1 MTPSP
6 ATLSTKAIAA
16 LLLVGAADFLL
27 FHQPD
32 GIALALFCGLIVVA
46 LVATQPTATARGVQ
60 PRCVALV
67 LVTLVPLVEAISPVS
82 MTIALFGLS
91 AFALSLSG
99 RLRTDLAGIS
109 GQVAA
114 LLLGAPLRLPRDM
127 LRARKAAKKVSRIS
141 ARPGRL
147 AIWTLPVALGA
158 VFLALFGAAN
168 PIIDHWLSLLD
179 VWLLFDLLS
188 VGRIIFW
195 LVVAAL
201 VWALLR
207 PRLARLP
214 RWLRRGAA
222 MGAGMPPAAREGP
235 SSAARLD
242 GQAAAPTLRDVIFS
256 EGAIL
261 RALVVFN
268 AMFAVQ
274 TVLDASY
281 LWGGVA
287 LPEGLT
293 YAGYAHRGAYPL
305 IVTALLAAGFVL
317 VTLRPGSALSGN
329 RLIRTLVYVWI
340 AQTIVLVVSSMLRLD
355 LYVGIYSLTYWRVAA
370 FIWMGLVGA
379 GLVLIMARIALARSN
394 EWLLGANLSTL
405 FAVLYACGFI
415 NFATIIANYNVTHSR
430 ELTGE
435 GYALDQW
442 YLRSLGPAAIPAM
455 DLFLEKAPGA
465 EMAGR
470 MVMEREIEKKDFL
483 ARQQNWRA
491 WGFRNWRLTRYLDV
505 HPVPA
510 ITLVPAPAS

>member
-1 MTPSP
+1 MTALHASLSP
-6 ATLSTKAIAA
+6 KVIAA
-16 LLLVGAADFLL
+16 LLLVAAADFLL

-32 GIALALFCGLIVVA
+32 GIALPLFCGLIVVA
-46 LVATQPTATARGVQ
+46 LVATAARGAA
-60 PRCVALV
+60 RLRRVALV
-67 LVTLVPLVEAISPVS
+67 LAALLPMVEAISALS
-82 MTIALFGLS
+82 MAVALFGLA

-99 RLRTDLAGIS
+99 RLRAGLAGMAR
-109 GQVAA
+109 QVGA

-127 LRARKAAKKVSRIS
+127 MRARKVAKRAS
-141 ARPGRL
+141 ARSGTI
-147 AIWTLPVALGA
+147 AIWTLSVALGA

-168 PIIDHWLSLLD
+168 PIIDRWLALLD
-179 VWLLFDLLS
+179 VWLLLDLIS
-188 VGRIIFW
+188 IGRIVFW

-207 PRLARLP
+207 PRLPRLP
-214 RWLRRGAA
+214 RWLRRRTT
-222 MGAGMPPAAREGP
+222 GAGTTDGKLTITHP
-235 SSAARLD
+235 SAGDAGAED
-242 GQAAAPTLRDVIFS
+242 AGAPTLRDVIFS

-317 VTLRPGSALSGN
+317 VSLRPGSAMSAN
-329 RLIRTLVYVWI
+329 RLIRALVYVWI
-340 AQTIVLVVSSMLRLD
+340 AQNVVLVVSSILRLD

-379 GLVLIMARIALARSN
+379 GLVLIMARIALGRSN
-394 EWLLGANLSTL
+394 EWLLGANLATL
-405 FAVLYACGFI
+405 GAVLYACCFI
-415 NFATIIANYNVTHSR
+415 NFATIIANYNVMHNR
-430 ELTGE
+430 ELTGQ
-435 GYALDQW
+435 GYSLDQD

-455 DLFLEKAPGA
+455 DVFLERTP
-465 EMAGR
+465 ELETAGR
-470 MVMEREIEKKDFL
+470 MVMEREIEKRDFL

-491 WGFRNWRLTRYLDV
+491 WGFRNWRLARYLEK
-505 HPVPA
+505 HPVPV
-510 ITLVPAPAS
+510 LVPAP

>member
-1 MTPSP
+1 MTSLTP
-6 ATLSTKAIAA
+6 KAIAA

-32 GIALALFCGLIVVA
+32 GIALPLFCGLIVVA
-46 LVATQPTATARGVQ
+46 LVATAVRGAVQ
-60 PRCVALV
+60 VRRVALV
-67 LVTLVPLVEAISPVS
+67 LAALLPMVEAISPLS
-82 MTIALFGLS
+82 MAVALFGLA

-99 RLRTDLAGIS
+99 RLRVGLAGMAR
-109 GQVAA
+109 QVGA

-127 LRARKAAKKVSRIS
+127 MRARKAAKRAS
-141 ARPGRL
+141 ARSGTI
-147 AIWTLPVALGA
+147 AIWTLSVALGA

-168 PIIDHWLSLLD
+168 PIIDRWLALLD
-179 VWLLFDLLS
+179 VWLLLDLIS
-188 VGRIIFW
+188 IGRIVFW

-207 PRLARLP
+207 PRLPRLP
-214 RWLRRGAA
+214 RWLRRKAPA
-222 MGAGMPPAAREGP
+222 VMYPEAGKPAPALQGTEAGN
-235 SSAARLD
+235 
-242 GQAAAPTLRDVIFS
+242 AAPGGKAEDAGTLRDVIFS

-317 VTLRPGSALSGN
+317 VTLRPGSALSAN
-329 RLIRTLVYVWI
+329 RLVRVLVYVWI
-340 AQTIVLVVSSMLRLD
+340 AQNVVLVISSILRLD

-379 GLVLIMARIALARSN
+379 GLVLIMARIALGRSN
-394 EWLLGANLSTL
+394 EWLLGANLATL
-405 FAVLYACGFI
+405 GAVLYACCFI
-415 NFATIIANYNVTHSR
+415 NFATIIANYNVMHNR
-430 ELTGE
+430 EITGQ
-435 GYALDQW
+435 GYSLDQD

-455 DLFLEKAPGA
+455 DVFLERTPGL
-465 EMAGR
+465 ETAGR
-470 MVMEREIEKKDFL
+470 MVMEREIEKRDFL

-491 WGFRNWRLTRYLDV
+491 WGFRNWRLARYLDA
-505 HPVPA
+505 HPVPV
-510 ITLVPAPAS
+510 LVPTP

>member
-1 MTPSP
+1 MTSLTP
-6 ATLSTKAIAA
+6 KAIAA
-16 LLLVGAADFLL
+16 LLLVASADFLL
-27 FHQPD
+27 FDQPD
-32 GIALALFCGLIVVA
+32 GIALPLFCGLIVVA
-46 LVATQPTATARGVQ
+46 LVATAVRGAARV
-60 PRCVALV
+60 RRVALV
-67 LVTLVPLVEAISPVS
+67 LAALLPMVEAISPLS
-82 MTIALFGLS
+82 MAVALFGLA

-99 RLRTDLAGIS
+99 RLRAGLAGMAR
-109 GQVAA
+109 QVGA

-127 LRARKAAKKVSRIS
+127 MRARKAAKRV
-141 ARPGRL
+141 RL
-147 AIWTLPVALGA
+147 GVRSGTIAVWTLSVALGA

-168 PIIDHWLSLLD
+168 PIIDRWLALLD
-179 VWLLFDLLS
+179 VWLLLDLLS
-188 VGRIIFW
+188 IGRIVFW

-207 PRLARLP
+207 PRLPRLP
-214 RWLRRGAA
+214 RWLRRRTTGVGTTDGKATVTHQSAGDAGA
-222 MGAGMPPAAREGP
+222 E
-235 SSAARLD
+235 D
-242 GQAAAPTLRDVIFS
+242 APTLRDVIFS

-268 AMFAVQ
+268 TMFAVQ

-317 VTLRPGSALSGN
+317 VTLRPGSATSAN
-329 RLIRTLVYVWI
+329 RLMRALVHVWI
-340 AQTIVLVVSSMLRLD
+340 AQNVVLVVSSILRLD
-355 LYVGIYSLTYWRVAA
+355 LYIGVYSLTYWRVAA

-379 GLVLIMARIALARSN
+379 GLVLIMARIALGRSN
-394 EWLLGANLSTL
+394 EWLLGANLATL
-405 FAVLYACGFI
+405 GAVLYACCFI
-415 NFATIIANYNVTHSR
+415 NFATIIANYNVMHNR

-435 GYALDQW
+435 GYALDQD

-455 DLFLEKAPGA
+455 DVFLERTPGL
-465 EMAGR
+465 EGR
-470 MVMEREIEKKDFL
+470 MAMEREIEKKDFL

-491 WGFRNWRLTRYLDV
+491 WGFRNWRLARYLEK

-510 ITLVPAPAS
+510 LVPAP

>member
-1 MTPSP
+1 MPHASLTP
-6 ATLSTKAIAA
+6 KAIAA
-16 LLLVGAADFLL
+16 LLLVAAADFLL

-32 GIALALFCGLIVVA
+32 GIALPLFCGLIVVA
-46 LVATQPTATARGVQ
+46 LVATAGRSATRGW
-60 PRCVALV
+60 RVALV
-67 LVTLVPLVEAISPVS
+67 LAALLPMVEAISPLS
-82 MTIALFGLS
+82 MAVALFGLA
-91 AFALSLSG
+91 AFTLSLSG
-99 RLRTDLAGIS
+99 RLRAGLAGMAR
-109 GQVAA
+109 QVGA

-127 LRARKAAKKVSRIS
+127 MRARKAAKRAS
-141 ARPGRL
+141 ARSGTI
-147 AIWTLPVALGA
+147 AVWTLSVALGA

-168 PIIDHWLSLLD
+168 PIIDRWLALLD
-179 VWLLFDLLS
+179 VWLLLDLIS
-188 VGRIIFW
+188 IGRIVFW

-207 PRLARLP
+207 PRLPRLP
-214 RWLRRGAA
+214 RWLQRRTT
-222 MGAGMPPAAREGP
+222 GAGATGGK
-235 SSAARLD
+235 STVTHQSAGEAED
-242 GQAAAPTLRDVIFS
+242 AGAPTLRDVIFS

-317 VTLRPGSALSGN
+317 VTLRPGSAMSAN
-329 RLIRTLVYVWI
+329 RLVRALVHVWI
-340 AQTIVLVVSSMLRLD
+340 AQNVVLVVSSILRLD

-379 GLVLIMARIALARSN
+379 GLVLIMARIALGRSN
-394 EWLLGANLSTL
+394 EWLLGANLATL
-405 FAVLYACGFI
+405 FAVLYACCFV
-415 NFATIIANYNVTHSR
+415 NFATIIANYNVMHNR
-430 ELTGE
+430 ELTGQ
-435 GYALDQW
+435 GYALDQD

-455 DLFLEKAPGA
+455 DLFLERTPGL
-465 EMAGR
+465 EGR
-470 MVMEREIEKKDFL
+470 MVMEREIEKRDFL

-491 WGFRNWRLTRYLDV
+491 WGFRNWRLARYLEK

-510 ITLVPAPAS
+510 ITPAP